1 MKALICIDL
10 QNDFIY
16 GSLGSDLTRSIVL
29 NVVDKIKTEN
39 CGNLIFTQDTHEENY
54 LDTLEGKKLPI
65 RHCISGT
72 EGWNIIEEIEA
83 VIENKT
89 NTNKLFLSKRTFGLN
104 EWSRWLSNYDE
115 VEIIGVCTDICVVS
129 NALAIRTAFPNMK
142 ITVDARCCAG
152 TSIEAHDAALIT
164 MKSCQIDIIE

>member
-1 MKALICIDL
+1 MKALIVIDM

-16 GSLGSDLTRSIVL
+16 GSLGSDLTRGIVL
-29 NVVDKIKTEN
+29 NVVDKIKAEN

-54 LDTLEGKKLPI
+54 LDTFEGKKLPI

-89 NTNKLFLSKRTFGLN
+89 HTDKLFLSKRTFGLN
-104 EWSRWLSNYDE
+104 EWSRWLAKYDE

-152 TSIEAHDAALIT
+152 TSIEAHNAALIT